1 MINGEQRMAP
11 IPKKEKFNQIA
22 EESSKTQKA
31 REKLKKQLEA
41 VDKKITQQAI
51 EKKTIEIHRWIAR
64 HASNRVPL
72 PIKGISLFDENQNA
86 AELSGRI
93 KLLAEQ
99 IKVAQEP
106 ENSVRES
113 FGKIKKISID

>member
-1 MINGEQRMAP
+1 MAP